1 MRRYNA
7 GCRPCW
13 RRFRAGIQLVIV
25 AGNSLPYR
33 MGAGGRRICPFC
45 RAFLARQLL
54 D

>member
-1 MRRYNA
+1 MSA
-7 GCRPCW
+7 P
-13 RRFRAGIQLVIV
+13 GIQLVIV

-33 MGAGGRRICPFC
+33 MSGRRDRNCRFC